1 MVSLL
6 TMIVNAVSG
15 ALIYGLKAFFSMIS
29 WFGKS
34 FAKLLKLLYVVLPV
48 TCIIFVLLFLVNI
61 FMLCTGEGNMI
72 PEGVNPDA
80 AIDSQVAPPIP
91 EINIPGNL
99 VDDKQV
105 QKEAGLI
112 LIRDSRVVSRMFG
125 ELKSWWIGNVYSL
138 QGSAAYIFLLILTVL
153 MFLPVICV
161 LLCISVFSGFSSVLF
176 IAVVVDAALY
186 LVRAITG
193 SSFLKQAQG
202 RYFKLFPEAGRR
214 HYEKS
219 YDKFLKSRDKQMQ
232 KDIRQGKRNKAAN
245 FYDDFEDLDVED
257 EPEYSHNRQGRENYD
272 DYKDYDDYDDRRYGR
287 HRRYDDDPVDEFFED
302 DVDDED
308 FYEDEEF
315 DEEYG
320 DYAGDYD
327 EDYDK
332 DVEDYDDDYEEDYED
347 DYDDPKRRRH
357 YRGYEEY
364 DEQDEASRQS
374 NTASSGS
381 FDFFAGCTSRE
392 SVDKKYKS
400 LVKLYHPDNMDGD
413 TAALQEINAQYS
425 TAKKRF
431 S

>member
-1 MVSLL
+1 
-6 TMIVNAVSG
+6 MIVNAVTG
-15 ALIYGLKAFFSMIS
+15 ALIYGLKAFFSLIS
-29 WFGKS
+29 WFAKS
-34 FAKLLKLLYVVLPV
+34 FLKFLKLLYVVLPI
-48 TCIIFVLLFLVNI
+48 TCIVFVMLFLVNI
-61 FMLCTGEGNMI
+61 FMLCIGAGNI
-72 PEGVNPDA
+72 
-80 AIDSQVAPPIP
+80 APGQAQSDTILDLQNESPIP
-91 EINIPGNL
+91 EINIPGNI
-99 VDDKQV
+99 VNEQDVRQG
-105 QKEAGLI
+105 AGLI
-112 LIRDSRVVSRMFG
+112 LVRDSRVVSKMFG
-125 ELKSWWIGNVYSL
+125 ELKAWWMGNVYSL
-138 QGSAAYIFLLILTVL
+138 HGSPAYIFLLILTIL

-161 LLCISVFSGFSSVLF
+161 LLCFSVFSGFGSILF

-186 LVRAITG
+186 LLRAIIG

-219 YDKFLKSRDKQMQ
+219 YDKFLKNRDKEMR
-232 KDIRQGKRNKAAN
+232 KEIRQGKRSKAAN

-257 EPEYSHNRQGRENYD
+257 EPEYSHNRQDREG
-272 DYKDYDDYDDRRYGR
+272 YDDYDDRRYSR
-287 HRRYDDDPVDEFFED
+287 RRRYEADPVDEFFED
-302 DVDDED
+302 DVDEDE

-320 DYAGDYD
+320 DDYS
-327 EDYDK
+327 EDYED
-332 DVEDYDDDYEEDYED
+332 DYDDYAEEYEDEYFEDFED

-364 DEQDEASRQS
+364 NEQEEAPRN

-381 FDFFAGCTSRE
+381 FDFFAGCSSRE

-431 S
+431 T